1 VAMLVIALVA
11 VFVIIIIIIIII
23 LSSSFILLFLPCLT
37 KLPNFPNSSGYVKA
51 LEVAQ
56 L

>member
-1 VAMLVIALVA
+1 MLAIALVA
-11 VFVIIIIIIIII
+11 VFIIIIIIIIP
-23 LSSSFILLFLPCLT
+23 SSFILLFLPCLT

-51 LEVAQ
+51 LEGLQ